1 MTEMLLIIVN
11 SIHILI
17 YQDFTQTELMRNNCY
32 SNNFGIRR
40 SGATC
45 EHMLFASNWL
55 FISNV
60 RSSEISFSSFLS
72 DWFHWIQKYFNWH
85 QRWTALAEYIR
96 RSDHFMENRRTNV
109 DQAKQSIFYILL
121 NILCSMSFENMST
134 NIKSMHSFNLL
145 PSISLEHS
153 SIDFFRK
160 RRRESIFLITQEMML
175 SGESRSIDWLKIILT
190 DQMDNSHCLR
200 CA

>member
-96 RSDHFMENRRTNV
+96 RSDHFMENRWTNV
-109 DQAKQSIFYILL
+109 DQVKQSIFY
-121 NILCSMSFENMST
+121 SH
-134 NIKSMHSFNLL
+134 KHSLFYVIRKHVNKHQINAFVQSSSLH
-145 PSISLEHS
+145 ISW
-153 SIDFFRK
+153 
-160 RRRESIFLITQEMML
+160 T
-175 SGESRSIDWLKIILT
+175 
-190 DQMDNSHCLR
+190 
-200 CA
+200 